1 MFAKRWAMEIAR
13 REFVKQGS
21 AFGIGLALAPQIL
34 AQAKKDYRSISIMHT
49 NDTHSQI
56 DPFPENHKYHANKG
70 GVVQRANII
79 EQIRN
84 KEKSTLLLDAGD
96 VFQGTPYFNRF
107 NGHLEMQVMQSL
119 SYDAMTMGNHDF
131 DIGIEGFES
140 AYRENAQFPIICS
153 NYDFSD
159 TGIADL
165 ITPYQIF
172 ERNEIKIGVFGLGV
186 ELSGLVSKKLYGET
200 RYNDPI
206 ESAKKYANLLRNDF
220 KCDIVICLSHL
231 GFSYKTEKVSD
242 LIVADQVQD
251 IDLII
256 GGHTHTFL
264 DKPKLVTRDQQQETL
279 INQVGFGG
287 INLGRIDF
295 ILSDKKKRS
304 KQRLIE
310 VSG

>member
-1 MFAKRWAMEIAR
+1 MEIVR
-13 REFVKQGS
+13 RDFVKQG
-21 AFGIGLALAPQIL
+21 AIFGVGLTLAPQVL

-84 KEKSTLLLDAGD
+84 TEKSTLLLDAGD

-107 NGHLEMQVMQSL
+107 NGHLEMQVMQKL
-119 SYDAMTMGNHDF
+119 GYDAMTLGNHDF

-140 AYRENAQFPIICS
+140 AYRENAKFPIICS
-153 NYDFSD
+153 NYDLTD
-159 TGIADL
+159 TSIADL
-165 ITPYQIF
+165 ITPFQIF
-172 ERNEIKIGVFGLGV
+172 ERNQIKIGVFGLGI

-200 RYNDPI
+200 RYADPI
-206 ESAKKYANLLRNDF
+206 ETAKKYASLLRNDLN
-220 KCDIVICLSHL
+220 CELVICLSHL

-242 LIVADQVQD
+242 RLIAQQIQD

-264 DKPKLVTRDQQQETL
+264 SKPELVIRDKQQETL

-304 KQRLIE
+304 KQRIIE
-310 VSG
+310 VID